1 MHEAI
6 FDNLDMRASIQ
17 PQVSV
22 CVPTFRRNDRLLAV
36 LQDLAGQ
43 DRLPDQVV
51 VVDNDPGGGA
61 KPVVEQY
68 RATGLPFRVDYDV
81 QPEPN
86 IAITRN
92 RTVELAT
99 GDWMAFID
107 DDERAPRDWL
117 QELLHAAEVFHADG
131 VLAPVEPQVPP
142 SAPGWIRRGRFYDWP
157 HQPEGAQVPLDGM
170 RFGNVLLRSDRLRAE
185 NGPFDSRY
193 GLTGGED
200 TDLLVRLVHKGAK
213 IVWSEKAPVFE
224 PVEPRRLSLQYIA
237 LRALG
242 GGQGFARYTLDGG
255 YRAIGW
261 LGRARFYLQAL
272 AQMIAAAVIAL
283 VAFPFGRH
291 HAAEWFVKA
300 CANFGKLSVLWGWR
314 YHTYARRG

>member
-1 MHEAI
+1 MPEATL
-6 FDNLDMRASIQ
+6 DNPDNMRAVRQ
-17 PQVSV
+17 QVSI
-22 CVPTFRRNDRLLAV
+22 CVPTFQRNDRLLAV
-36 LQDLAGQ
+36 LQDLARQ
-43 DRLPDQVV
+43 TRLPDQVV

-61 KPVVEQY
+61 KAVVEQY
-68 RATGLPFRVDYDV
+68 RAAGQPFRVDYDV
-81 QPEPN
+81 QPVPN

-107 DDERAPRDWL
+107 DDERAPPNWL
-117 QELLHAAEVFHADG
+117 WELLHAAEVFHADG

-142 SAPGWIRRGRFYDWP
+142 SAPGWIRRGRFYEWP
-157 HQPEGAQVPLDGM
+157 HQPEGAQVPLDCM

-213 IVWSEKAPVFE
+213 IVWSEKAPVLE
-224 PVEPRRLSLQYIA
+224 PVEPRRLSLRYIA
-237 LRALG
+237 LRALA

-255 YRAIGW
+255 YRTIGC
-261 LGRARFYLQAL
+261 LGRARFCLQAL
-272 AQMIAAAVIAL
+272 AQMIAAAVIAI

-291 HAAEWFVKA
+291 HVAGWFVKA